1 MTQHY
6 RGSPLVIALAGALLL
21 GACGKQEPAAPPPPK
36 AAPPAATPAP
46 APPPVAAP
54 APAAAP
60 VTTVTSVTL
69 GNAIGGDGKVAA
81 SSTVF
86 APKDT
91 IYASVATNSSGGGS
105 ASIAAK
111 WTFGEGTPV
120 SSSEQKIEANGPA
133 TTTFHISKPD
143 GWPVGKYAVAIS
155 VDGKPTAATTTFEV
169 K

>member
-6 RGSPLVIALAGALLL
+6 RGSTLVIALAGALLL

-54 APAAAP
+54 AAP

-81 SSTVF
+81 ASTVF

-91 IYASVATNSSGGGS
+91 IYASVVTNSTGGG
-105 ASIAAK
+105 AATIAAK

-133 TTTFHISKPD
+133 TTTFHIVKPD
-143 GWPVGKYAVAIS
+143 GWPVGTYAVAIS
-155 VDGKPTAATTTFEV
+155 IDGKPTSATTTFEV

>member
-1 MTQHY
+1 MIMHH
-6 RGSPLVIALAGALLL
+6 RGSMLIIVLAGALAL

-36 AAPPAATPAP
+36 AAPAPAP
-46 APPPVAAP
+46 APPPPAAP
-54 APAAAP
+54 APAAP

-69 GNAIGGDGKVAA
+69 ANVLGGDGKIAA
-81 SSTVF
+81 ASTVF

-91 IYASVATNSSGGGS
+91 IYAAVVTNSTGGG
-105 ASIAAK
+105 AATIAAK
-111 WTFGEGTPV
+111 WTFGDGTPV
-120 SSSEQKIEANGPA
+120 NSSEQKIEANGVV

-155 VDGKPTAATTTFEV
+155 VDGKPATTSTFEV